1 MKRMLAWIVP
11 VAAAA
16 AVAPVARGDGGD
28 AWMFTATG
36 RTLLSSDWSHTF
48 SNPGIQVGPLQLA
61 LFGSVGRSPLA
72 LAIVLGV
79 AAALL
84 VLAAARAAGVEQP
97 RLLAVVGLVAVV
109 TGIHARRVR
118 RRPPR
123 RLAPAAAV
131 DPRRRGG
138 SARPRVLAGAIVGLS
153 AGFETW
159 GILGVAVLALAPSV
173 RDAARGLLVAVAAAA
188 VLFLPFV
195 AAGQFHMGGYRWLV
209 SSQSLVSLVVAPGT
223 AVGWPLRLLQG
234 AVAVGA
240 GVAVARAARGSRH
253 AIWLVPGV
261 VVLARLLLDPLDSG
275 YYFVGIE
282 GPALVGLALAAAVG
296 LRLPGAVLP
305 ASRSRSAAFTAGQSS
320 SITAY
325 HAESR
330 RSPPRTS
337 MCLRNT
343 PSNSAGSAASAARD
357 RSFCESVLNS
367 TRR

>member
-1 MKRMLAWIVP
+1 MLAWIVP

-16 AVAPVARGDGGD
+16 AAAPIARGDGGD
-28 AWMFTATG
+28 AWLFTATG
-36 RTLLSSDWSHTF
+36 RTLLSSHWSHTF
-48 SNPGIQVGPLQLA
+48 ADPGIQVGPLQLA
-61 LFGSVGRSPLA
+61 LFGTVGRSPLA
-72 LAIVLGV
+72 LAIALGV

-97 RLLAVVGLVAVV
+97 RLLAAVGLVAVA
-109 TGIHARRVR
+109 TGFTRAGFDAGHPADSLLPLLWILAAAEARRGRV
-118 RRPPR
+118 
-123 RLAPAAAV
+123 
-131 DPRRRGG
+131 
-138 SARPRVLAGAIVGLS
+138 VLAGAIVGLS
-153 AGFETW
+153 AGLETW
-159 GILGVAVLALAPSV
+159 GTLGVAVLALAPSV
-173 RDAARGLLVAVAAAA
+173 RGAARGLLVAIGAAA

-261 VVLARLLLDPLDSG
+261 VVLARLLIDPLDSG

-296 LRLPGAVLP
+296 LRLPGRHL
-305 ASRSRSAAFTAGQSS
+305 AGEPL
-320 SITAY
+320 A
-325 HAESR
+325 
-330 RSPPRTS
+330 
-337 MCLRNT
+337 
-343 PSNSAGSAASAARD
+343 
-357 RSFCESVLNS
+357 
-367 TRR
+367 

>member
-16 AVAPVARGDGGD
+16 AVAPIARGDGGD
-28 AWMFTATG
+28 AWMFTAAG
-36 RTLLSSDWSHTF
+36 RTLLSSHWSHTF
-48 SNPGIQVGPLQLA
+48 ANPGIQVGPLQLA

-79 AAALL
+79 TAALL

-109 TGIHARRVR
+109 TGFTRAGFDAGHPADSLLPLLWILAAAEARRGRV
-118 RRPPR
+118 
-123 RLAPAAAV
+123 
-131 DPRRRGG
+131 
-138 SARPRVLAGAIVGLS
+138 VLAGAIVGLS

-173 RDAARGLLVAVAAAA
+173 RDAARGLLVAIGAAA

-195 AAGQFHMGGYRWLV
+195 ARGQFHMGGYRWLV

-282 GPALVGLALAAAVG
+282 GPALVGLVLAAAVG
-296 LRLPGAVLP
+296 LRLPGRRL
-305 ASRSRSAAFTAGQSS
+305 AGEPL
-320 SITAY
+320 A
-325 HAESR
+325 
-330 RSPPRTS
+330 
-337 MCLRNT
+337 
-343 PSNSAGSAASAARD
+343 
-357 RSFCESVLNS
+357 
-367 TRR
+367 

>member
-1 MKRMLAWIVP
+1 MKRALAWIVP

-16 AVAPVARGDGGD
+16 AVAPIARGDGGD
-28 AWMFTATG
+28 LSTFAAGG
-36 RTLLSSDWSHTF
+36 RVLFSSHWSHTF
-48 SNPGIQVGPLQLA
+48 SDPGIQVGPLQLA

-72 LAIVLGV
+72 LAIVLGI

-97 RLLAVVGLVAVV
+97 RLLAGIGLAAVA
-109 TGIHARRVR
+109 TGFTRAGFDAGHPADSLLPLLWILAAVEARR
-118 RRPPR
+118 
-123 RLAPAAAV
+123 
-131 DPRRRGG
+131 G
-138 SARPRVLAGAIVGLS
+138 RVLLAGAIVGLS
-153 AGFETW
+153 AGLETW
-159 GILGVAVLALAPSV
+159 GILGVAVLALAPSA
-173 RDAARGLLVAVAAAA
+173 RDAGRGLLVAVGAAA

-223 AVGWPLRLLQG
+223 RVGWTLRILQG

-253 AIWLVPGV
+253 AVWLVPGV

-296 LRLPGAVLP
+296 LRLPGRRL
-305 ASRSRSAAFTAGQSS
+305 AGEPL
-320 SITAY
+320 A
-325 HAESR
+325 
-330 RSPPRTS
+330 
-337 MCLRNT
+337 
-343 PSNSAGSAASAARD
+343 
-357 RSFCESVLNS
+357 
-367 TRR
+367 

>member
-1 MKRMLAWIVP
+1 MKRTLAWIVP

-36 RTLLSSDWSHTF
+36 RTLLSSDWSHAF

-97 RLLAVVGLVAVV
+97 LLLAVVGLVAVV
-109 TGIHARRVR
+109 TGFTRAGFDAGHPADSLLPLLWILAAAEARR
-118 RRPPR
+118 
-123 RLAPAAAV
+123 
-131 DPRRRGG
+131 G
-138 SARPRVLAGAIVGLS
+138 RVILAGAIVGLS
-153 AGFETW
+153 AGFEPW

-173 RDAARGLLVAVAAAA
+173 RDAARGLLVAIAAAA

-209 SSQSLVSLVVAPGT
+209 SSQTLVSLFVAPGT

-296 LRLPGAVLP
+296 LRLPGRRL
-305 ASRSRSAAFTAGQSS
+305 AGEPL
-320 SITAY
+320 A
-325 HAESR
+325 
-330 RSPPRTS
+330 
-337 MCLRNT
+337 
-343 PSNSAGSAASAARD
+343 
-357 RSFCESVLNS
+357 
-367 TRR
+367 

>member
-1 MKRMLAWIVP
+1 M
-11 VAAAA
+11 
-16 AVAPVARGDGGD
+16 
-28 AWMFTATG
+28 
-36 RTLLSSDWSHTF
+36 
-48 SNPGIQVGPLQLA
+48 
-61 LFGSVGRSPLA
+61 
-72 LAIVLGV
+72 LGV

-97 RLLAVVGLVAVV
+97 RLLAVVGLVAVA
-109 TGIHARRVR
+109 TGFTRAGFDAGHPADSLLPLLWILAAAEARRGRV
-118 RRPPR
+118 
-123 RLAPAAAV
+123 
-131 DPRRRGG
+131 
-138 SARPRVLAGAIVGLS
+138 VLAGAIVGLS

-173 RDAARGLLVAVAAAA
+173 RDAARGLLVAVGAAA

-296 LRLPGAVLP
+296 LRLPGRRL
-305 ASRSRSAAFTAGQSS
+305 AGEPL
-320 SITAY
+320 A
-325 HAESR
+325 
-330 RSPPRTS
+330 
-337 MCLRNT
+337 
-343 PSNSAGSAASAARD
+343 
-357 RSFCESVLNS
+357 
-367 TRR
+367 

>member
-1 MKRMLAWIVP
+1 MKRTLAWIVP

-36 RTLLSSDWSHTF
+36 RTLLSSDWSHAF

-97 RLLAVVGLVAVV
+97 RLLAAIGLVAVA
-109 TGIHARRVR
+109 TGFTRAGFDAGHPADSLLPLLWILAAAEARR
-118 RRPPR
+118 
-123 RLAPAAAV
+123 
-131 DPRRRGG
+131 G
-138 SARPRVLAGAIVGLS
+138 RVILAGAIVGLS
-153 AGFETW
+153 AGLETW
-159 GILGVAVLALAPSV
+159 GILGVAVLAVAPSV
-173 RDAARGLLVAVAAAA
+173 RDAARGLLVAVGAAA

-296 LRLPGAVLP
+296 LRLPGRRL
-305 ASRSRSAAFTAGQSS
+305 AGEPL
-320 SITAY
+320 A
-325 HAESR
+325 
-330 RSPPRTS
+330 
-337 MCLRNT
+337 
-343 PSNSAGSAASAARD
+343 
-357 RSFCESVLNS
+357 
-367 TRR
+367 

>member
-61 LFGSVGRSPLA
+61 LFGSVGRSPLV
-72 LAIVLGV
+72 LAILLGV

-84 VLAAARAAGVEQP
+84 VLTAARAAGVEQP

-109 TGIHARRVR
+109 TGFTRAGFDSGHPADSLLPLLWILAAAEARR
-118 RRPPR
+118 
-123 RLAPAAAV
+123 
-131 DPRRRGG
+131 G
-138 SARPRVLAGAIVGLS
+138 RVLLAGAIVGLS

-173 RDAARGLLVAVAAAA
+173 RDAARGLLAAVGAAAT
-188 VLFLPFV
+188 LFLPFV

-296 LRLPGAVLP
+296 LRLPGRRL
-305 ASRSRSAAFTAGQSS
+305 AGEPL
-320 SITAY
+320 A
-325 HAESR
+325 
-330 RSPPRTS
+330 
-337 MCLRNT
+337 
-343 PSNSAGSAASAARD
+343 
-357 RSFCESVLNS
+357 
-367 TRR
+367 

>member
-1 MKRMLAWIVP
+1 MKRTLAWIVP

-36 RTLLSSDWSHTF
+36 RTLLSSDWSHAF

-109 TGIHARRVR
+109 TGFTRAGFDAGHPADSLLPLLWILAAAEARR
-118 RRPPR
+118 
-123 RLAPAAAV
+123 
-131 DPRRRGG
+131 G
-138 SARPRVLAGAIVGLS
+138 RVILAGAIVGLS
-153 AGFETW
+153 AGFGTW

-173 RDAARGLLVAVAAAA
+173 RDAARGLLVAIAAAA

-209 SSQSLVSLVVAPGT
+209 SSQTLVSLFVAPGT

-296 LRLPGAVLP
+296 LRLPGRRL
-305 ASRSRSAAFTAGQSS
+305 AGEPL
-320 SITAY
+320 A
-325 HAESR
+325 
-330 RSPPRTS
+330 
-337 MCLRNT
+337 
-343 PSNSAGSAASAARD
+343 
-357 RSFCESVLNS
+357 
-367 TRR
+367 

>member
-1 MKRMLAWIVP
+1 MLAWIVP

-16 AVAPVARGDGGD
+16 AVAPIARGDGGD
-28 AWMFTATG
+28 AWLFTAAG
-36 RTLLSSDWSHTF
+36 RTLLSSHWSHAF
-48 SNPGIQVGPLQLA
+48 SDPGIQVGPLQLA

-72 LAIVLGV
+72 LAIVLGM

-97 RLLAVVGLVAVV
+97 RLLAAVGLVAVA
-109 TGIHARRVR
+109 TGFTRAGFDAGHPADSLLPLLWILAAAEARRGRV
-118 RRPPR
+118 
-123 RLAPAAAV
+123 
-131 DPRRRGG
+131 
-138 SARPRVLAGAIVGLS
+138 VLAGAIVGLS
-153 AGFETW
+153 AGLETW
-159 GILGVAVLALAPSV
+159 GTLGVAVLALAPSV
-173 RDAARGLLVAVAAAA
+173 RGAARGLLVAIGAAA

-253 AIWLVPGV
+253 GIWLVPGV
-261 VVLARLLLDPLDSG
+261 VVLARLLIDPLDSG

-296 LRLPGAVLP
+296 LRLPGRPL
-305 ASRSRSAAFTAGQSS
+305 AGEPL
-320 SITAY
+320 A
-325 HAESR
+325 
-330 RSPPRTS
+330 
-337 MCLRNT
+337 
-343 PSNSAGSAASAARD
+343 
-357 RSFCESVLNS
+357 
-367 TRR
+367 

>member
-1 MKRMLAWIVP
+1 MKRTLAWIVP

-36 RTLLSSDWSHTF
+36 RTLLSSDWSHAF

-109 TGIHARRVR
+109 TGFTRAGFDAGHPADSLLPLLWILAAAEARR
-118 RRPPR
+118 
-123 RLAPAAAV
+123 
-131 DPRRRGG
+131 G
-138 SARPRVLAGAIVGLS
+138 RVILAGAIVGLS
-153 AGFETW
+153 AGFEPW

-173 RDAARGLLVAVAAAA
+173 RDAARGLLVAIAAAA

-209 SSQSLVSLVVAPGT
+209 SSQTLVSLFVAPGT

-296 LRLPGAVLP
+296 LRLPGRRL
-305 ASRSRSAAFTAGQSS
+305 AGEPL
-320 SITAY
+320 A
-325 HAESR
+325 
-330 RSPPRTS
+330 
-337 MCLRNT
+337 
-343 PSNSAGSAASAARD
+343 
-357 RSFCESVLNS
+357 
-367 TRR
+367 

>member
-16 AVAPVARGDGGD
+16 AVAPIARGDGGD
-28 AWMFTATG
+28 AWLFTAAG
-36 RTLLSSDWSHTF
+36 RTLLSSHWSHTF
-48 SNPGIQVGPLQLA
+48 ANPGIQVGPLQLA
-61 LFGSVGRSPLA
+61 LFGTVGRSSLA

-84 VLAAARAAGVEQP
+84 VLAAACAAGVEQP
-97 RLLAVVGLVAVV
+97 RLLAAIGLVAVV
-109 TGIHARRVR
+109 TGFTRAGFDAGHPADSLLPLLWILAAAEARRGRV
-118 RRPPR
+118 
-123 RLAPAAAV
+123 
-131 DPRRRGG
+131 
-138 SARPRVLAGAIVGLS
+138 VLAGAIVGFS

-173 RDAARGLLVAVAAAA
+173 RDTARGLLVAVGAAA

-275 YYFVGIE
+275 YYFVAVE
-282 GPALVGLALAAAVG
+282 GPALVGLALAAAYG
-296 LRLPGAVLP
+296 LRLPGRRL
-305 ASRSRSAAFTAGQSS
+305 AGEPL
-320 SITAY
+320 A
-325 HAESR
+325 
-330 RSPPRTS
+330 
-337 MCLRNT
+337 
-343 PSNSAGSAASAARD
+343 
-357 RSFCESVLNS
+357 
-367 TRR
+367 

>member
-28 AWMFTATG
+28 AWMFTAGG
-36 RTLLSSDWSHTF
+36 RTLLSSHWSHTF
-48 SNPGIQVGPLQLA
+48 ANPGIQVGPLQLA

-97 RLLAVVGLVAVV
+97 RLLAAVGLVAVV
-109 TGIHARRVR
+109 TGFTRAGFDAGHPADSLLPLLWILAAAEARR
-118 RRPPR
+118 
-123 RLAPAAAV
+123 
-131 DPRRRGG
+131 G
-138 SARPRVLAGAIVGLS
+138 RVILAGAIVGLS

-173 RDAARGLLVAVAAAA
+173 RDAARGLLVAVGAAA

-296 LRLPGAVLP
+296 LRLPGRRL
-305 ASRSRSAAFTAGQSS
+305 AGEPL
-320 SITAY
+320 A
-325 HAESR
+325 
-330 RSPPRTS
+330 
-337 MCLRNT
+337 
-343 PSNSAGSAASAARD
+343 
-357 RSFCESVLNS
+357 
-367 TRR
+367 